1 MVFTEVSTGAS
12 DVGIVDSTMAGYYIT
27 SENGG
32 YHDSLAVVDL
42 GSSVSSEYYA
52 IGCRKNSN
60 FDDVLNNV
68 LAGLWVD
75 GTIKEI
81 ATEYGLQDVIYNGFG
96 TYDENFTY
104 PEDGDYK
111 EIKDAGKIIL
121 GYTVFAP
128 MAYEKA

>member
-1 MVFTEVSTGAS
+1 MQ
-12 DVGIVDSTMAGYYIT
+12 
-27 SENGG
+27 
-32 YHDSLAVVDL
+32 
-42 GSSVSSEYYA
+42 
-52 IGCRKNSN
+52 KNSN

-111 EIKDAGKIIL
+111 EIKDVGKIIL